1 MKDVTQLHPTL
12 QKKIK
17 ELKKLCADNGITI
30 RITECLRTVSE
41 QDALYAKG
49 RTKPGSKVTNCQGKS
64 YSSMH
69 QWGVAFD
76 YVIDQDTDKDGD
88 VDINDLY
95 CAKLMNVV
103 GKLGQSVGLE
113 WGGSWKSIVDKPHFQ
128 LPDWGSTPAK
138 LKAKYGTPA
147 KFIATWA
154 NKTKATKASDNKT
167 KATKASDNK
176 TKTTKTIASKAYN
189 KTFTTTANLKM
200 RTSPD
205 TSDNGNVIQIL
216 KKGAKVTGTGKCV
229 TIGTQKWLEV
239 TSGGKTG
246 YCSKKFLK

>member
-1 MKDVTQLHPTL
+1 MKDVTQLHPIL

-30 RITECLRTVSE
+30 RITECMRTVSE

-49 RTKPGSKVTNCQGKS
+49 RTKPGSKVTNCKGKS

-103 GKLGQSVGLE
+103 GKLGQSIGLE

-154 NKTKATKASDNKT
+154 NETKIAKSNTNKLF
-167 KATKASDNK
+167 K
-176 TKTTKTIASKAYN
+176 

-216 KKGAKVTGTGKCV
+216 KKGVKVTGTGKYITV
-229 TIGTQKWLEV
+229 GTQKWLEV
-239 TSGGKTG
+239 KYGGKTG
-246 YCSKKFLK
+246 YCSKKYLK

>member
-88 VDINDLY
+88 VDIRDLY
-95 CAKLMNVV
+95 NVKLMNVV
-103 GKLGQSVGLE
+103 GKIGESIGLE

-147 KFIATWA
+147 KFISTWA
-154 NKTKATKASDNKT
+154 KKTNTNKLNV
-167 KATKASDNK
+167 
-176 TKTTKTIASKAYN
+176 SKSFKKN
-189 KTFTTTANLKM
+189 FTTTANLKM

-205 TSDNGNVIQIL
+205 TSDNSNVIQVI
-216 KKGAKVTGTGKCV
+216 KKETKVVGTGKCLTV
-229 TIGTQKWLEV
+229 GAQKWLEV
-239 TSGGKTG
+239 KSGGKTG
-246 YCSKKFLK
+246 YCSKKYLK

>member
-17 ELKKLCADNGITI
+17 KLKKLCADNGITI

-103 GKLGQSVGLE
+103 GKLGQSIGLE

-128 LPDWGSTPAK
+128 LPDWGSTTAK
-138 LKAKYGTPA
+138 LKAKYGTPK
-147 KFIATWA
+147 KFIATWS
-154 NKTKATKASDNKT
+154 K
-167 KATKASDNK
+167 
-176 TKTTKTIASKAYN
+176 KTTTNKLFK

-205 TSDNGNVIQIL
+205 TSDNSNLITTL
-216 KKGAKVTGTGKCV
+216 KKGTKVIGTGKCV
-229 TIGTQKWLEV
+229 TVGTQKWLEV
-239 TSGGKTG
+239 TFGGRIG
-246 YCSKKFLK
+246 YCSKKYLK

>member
-88 VDINDLY
+88 VDIRDLY
-95 CAKLMNVV
+95 NVKLMNVV
-103 GKLGQSVGLE
+103 GKLGQSIGLE

-147 KFIATWA
+147 KFISTWA
-154 NKTKATKASDNKT
+154 KKTNTNKLNV
-167 KATKASDNK
+167 
-176 TKTTKTIASKAYN
+176 SKSFKKN
-189 KTFTTTANLKM
+189 FTTTANLKM

-205 TSDNGNVIQIL
+205 TSDNSNVIQVL
-216 KKGAKVTGTGKCV
+216 NKGTKVIGTGKCLTV
-229 TIGTQKWLEV
+229 GTQKWLEV

-246 YCSKKFLK
+246 YCSKKYLK

>member
-30 RITECLRTVSE
+30 RITECMRTVSE

-76 YVIDQDTDKDGD
+76 YVIDQDADKDGD
-88 VDINDLY
+88 VDIRDLY
-95 CAKLMNVV
+95 NVKLMNVV
-103 GKLGQSVGLE
+103 GKIGESIGLE

-128 LPDWGSTPAK
+128 LPDWGSTPTK
-138 LKAKYGTPA
+138 LKAEYGTPT
-147 KFIATWA
+147 KFIATWD
-154 NKTKATKASDNKT
+154 K
-167 KATKASDNK
+167 K
-176 TKTTKTIASKAYN
+176 TKTTKASDKKTKTTKASASKAYN

-216 KKGAKVTGTGKCV
+216 KKGVKVTGTGKYMTV
-229 TIGTQKWLEV
+229 GTQKWLEV

-246 YCSKKFLK
+246 YCSKKYLK

>member
-1 MKDVTQLHPTL
+1 MRDITKLHPRLQEKFKLL
-12 QKKIK
+12 QKKCAQKGIK
-17 ELKKLCADNGITI
+17 I
-30 RITECLRTVSE
+30 RATECLRTAKE

-49 RTKPGSKVTNCQGKS
+49 RTAPGSKVTNALGRDAK
-64 YSSMH
+64 SMH
-69 QWGVAFD
+69 QWGVAVD
-76 YVIDQDTDKDGD
+76 IVIDMDADKDGD
-88 VDINDLY
+88 VDIRDLY
-95 CAKLMNVV
+95 NVKLLNVV
-103 GKLGQSVGLE
+103 GKIGESIGLE

-138 LKAKYGTPA
+138 LKAEYGTPT

-154 NKTKATKASDNKT
+154 KKTKDTKASDK
-167 KATKASDNK
+167 K
-176 TKTTKTIASKAYN
+176 TKTTKPSSSKAYN

-216 KKGAKVTGTGKCV
+216 NKGVKVTGTGKYMTV
-229 TIGTQKWLEV
+229 GTQKWLEV

-246 YCSKKFLK
+246 YCSKKYLK

>member
-1 MKDVTQLHPTL
+1 MRDVKQLHPELQEKFELL
-12 QKKIK
+12 QKKCAKKGIK
-17 ELKKLCADNGITI
+17 I
-30 RITECLRTVSE
+30 RATECLRTAKE

-49 RTKPGSKVTNCQGKS
+49 RTVPGSKVTNCQGKS

-103 GKLGQSVGLE
+103 GKLGQSIGLE
-113 WGGSWKSIVDKPHFQ
+113 WGGSWKSIVDKPHLQ
-128 LPDWGSTPAK
+128 LPDWGSTPTK
-138 LKAKYGTPA
+138 LKAKYGTPE
-147 KFIATWA
+147 KFIATWYKTAKVAKA
-154 NKTKATKASDNKT
+154 NTNKSF
-167 KATKASDNK
+167 K
-176 TKTTKTIASKAYN
+176 

-205 TSDNGNVIQIL
+205 TSDNSNLIKVL
-216 KKGAKVTGTGKCV
+216 KKGTKVVGTGKYITV
-229 TIGTQKWLEV
+229 GNQKWLEV
-239 TSGGKTG
+239 KYGGKTG
-246 YCSKKFLK
+246 YCSKKYLK

>member
-1 MKDVTQLHPTL
+1 MKDITQLHPTL

-76 YVIDQDTDKDGD
+76 YVIYQDTDKDGD
-88 VDINDLY
+88 IDINDLY
-95 CAKLMNVV
+95 FAKLMNVV
-103 GKLGQSVGLE
+103 GKLGQSIGLE

-128 LPDWGSTPAK
+128 LPDWGSTSKK
-138 LKAKYGTPA
+138 LKAKYGSPE

-154 NKTKATKASDNKT
+154 NKTKATKKNDK
-167 KATKASDNK
+167 K
-176 TKTTKTIASKAYN
+176 TKTTKTSDSKTYK
-189 KTFTTTANLKM
+189 KTFATTANLKM
-200 RTSPD
+200 RMSPD
-205 TSDNGNVIQIL
+205 TLDNSNVIQVL
-216 KKGAKVTGTGKCV
+216 KKGTKVIGTGKYV
-229 TIGTQKWLEV
+229 TVGTQKWLEV

-246 YCSKKFLK
+246 YCSKKYLK

>member
-1 MKDVTQLHPTL
+1 MRDVTQLHPRLQEKFKLL
-12 QKKIK
+12 QKKCAQKGIK
-17 ELKKLCADNGITI
+17 IKA
-30 RITECLRTVSE
+30 TECLRTAKE

-49 RTKPGSKVTNCQGKS
+49 RTAPGAKVTNAQGKDAK
-64 YSSMH
+64 SMH

-76 YVIDQDTDKDGD
+76 VVIDMDADKDGD
-88 VDINDLY
+88 VDIRDLY
-95 CAKLMNVV
+95 NVKLLNVV
-103 GKLGQSVGLE
+103 GKIGQSIGLE

-154 NKTKATKASDNKT
+154 NETKATKASDK
-167 KATKASDNK
+167 K
-176 TKTTKTIASKAYN
+176 TKTTKTIDSKAYN

-216 KKGAKVTGTGKCV
+216 KKGVKVTGTGKYMTV
-229 TIGTQKWLEV
+229 GTQKWLEV

-246 YCSKKFLK
+246 YCSKKYLK

>member
-1 MKDVTQLHPTL
+1 MRDITKLHPRLQEKFKLL
-12 QKKIK
+12 QKKCAQEGIK
-17 ELKKLCADNGITI
+17 I
-30 RITECLRTVSE
+30 RATECLRTAKE

-49 RTKPGSKVTNCQGKS
+49 RTAPGSKVTNARGRDAK
-64 YSSMH
+64 SMH
-69 QWGVAFD
+69 QWGVAVD
-76 YVIDQDTDKDGD
+76 IVIDMDADKDGD
-88 VDINDLY
+88 VDISDLY
-95 CAKLMNVV
+95 NVKLLNVV
-103 GKLGQSVGLE
+103 GKIGESIGLE

-147 KFIATWA
+147 KFIATWD
-154 NKTKATKASDNKT
+154 K
-167 KATKASDNK
+167 K
-176 TKTTKTIASKAYN
+176 TKTTKTSASKAYN

-216 KKGAKVTGTGKCV
+216 KKGVKVTGTGKYMTV
-229 TIGTQKWLEV
+229 GTQKWLEV

-246 YCSKKFLK
+246 YCSKQYLK